1 VGRIARCG
9 IIAPMS
15 DARSVLERCDLLAR
29 CSEEPDRLTRRFAT
43 PALEEAR
50 ALVEGWIR
58 DAGLHTR
65 RDPLGN
71 LFGRRPG
78 SRLSGGRP
86 GGGEG
91 GPGGG
96 ERALMLGSHIDT
108 VRDAGRYDGA
118 LGVLVALASAERL
131 RETELPFALEIVA
144 FADEEG
150 VRYGTGYLGS
160 SVPAGRFDEAWLG
173 RVDADYTTLADAIRG
188 WGGRPE
194 DIAGGRLN
202 PEELLGYVEVH
213 IEQGPVLDDRDLPVG
228 VVTGIAG
235 QTRARVTFTGR
246 AGHAGTTPMEGRH
259 DALAAAAE
267 WIATVEVFARGHEH
281 SGPAADE
288 HGRGEEHSGAEAEE
302 QRRREER
309 SGPAAEEHGSGGGL
323 VATVGELA
331 VEPGAPNVI
340 PGRVT
345 ASLDVRHPEDAA
357 RERAVAALRERAVRI
372 AAARGM
378 QMAWDEL
385 QSTAAVPCS
394 AELTEVLAAAV
405 TDAGHEAPRLAS
417 GAGHDA
423 AMMAAI
429 APVAMLFVRCA
440 GGVSHHPAESVR
452 PGDVDV
458 AIDVTTRFVER
469 LAADQRAA

>member
-1 VGRIARCG
+1 
-9 IIAPMS
+9 M
-15 DARSVLERCDLLAR
+15 ERCDLLAR
-29 CSEEPDRLTRRFAT
+29 CSEEAGRLTRRFAT

-50 ALVEGWIR
+50 ALVEGWMR
-58 DAGLHTR
+58 EAGLRTR

-71 LFGRRPG
+71 LFGRRPAG
-78 SRLSGGRP
+78 ILSGHRP
-86 GGGEG
+86 GGSLSGS
-91 GPGGG
+91 PPDGG

-108 VRDAGRYDGA
+108 VRDAGRYDGS
-118 LGVLVALASAERL
+118 LGVLVALACAERL
-131 RETELPFALEIVA
+131 RGADLPFALEVAA

-160 SVPAGRFDEAWLG
+160 SVPAGRFDEGWLE
-173 RVDADYTTLADAIRG
+173 RVDADGTTLADALLG

-202 PEELLGYVEVH
+202 PEELLGYAEVH

-267 WIATVEVFARGHEH
+267 WIATVEAFARGYEH
-281 SGPAADE
+281 SGPAAE
-288 HGRGEEHSGAEAEE
+288 VH
-302 QRRREER
+302 RRSEER
-309 SGPAAEEHGSGGGL
+309 SGPAAQEQRRGKEHSGPASDERGRCGGL
-323 VATVGELA
+323 VATVGEIA
-331 VEPGAPNVI
+331 AEPGAPNVI

-345 ASLDVRHPEDAA
+345 ASLDVRHPDDAA
-357 RERAVAALRERAVRI
+357 RELAVAALREHALRI

-378 QMAWDEL
+378 QAAWDEL

-394 AELTEVLAAAV
+394 PELTEELAAAV
-405 TDAGHEAPRLAS
+405 AEAGHEAPRLAS

-440 GGVSHHPAESVR
+440 GGVSHHPDETVR
-452 PGDVDV
+452 AGDVDV

-469 LAADQRAA
+469 LAAAQNPSR

>member
-1 VGRIARCG
+1 
-9 IIAPMS
+9 MS
-15 DARSVLERCDLLAR
+15 DARTVLERCEVLAR
-29 CSEEPDRLTRRFAT
+29 CSEEPGRLTRRFAT

-50 ALVEGWIR
+50 ALVDGWMR
-58 DAGLHTR
+58 EAALSTH

-78 SRLSGGRP
+78 SHVSGRRP
-86 GGGEG
+86 GGA
-91 GPGGG
+91 

-118 LGVLVALASAERL
+118 LGVLVGLACAERL
-131 RETELPFALEIVA
+131 RETELPFALEVA
-144 FADEEG
+144 AFVDEEG

-160 SVPAGRFDEAWLG
+160 SVPAGRFDEGWLE
-173 RVDADYTTLADAIRG
+173 RVDADGTTLADAIRA

-194 DIAGGRLN
+194 AVAGARRE

-213 IEQGPVLDDRDLPVG
+213 IEQGPVLEARDLPVG

-246 AGHAGTTPMEGRH
+246 AGHAGTTPMEGRR

-267 WIATVEVFARGHEH
+267 WIAAVEAFARGHEH
-281 SGPAADE
+281 SGPAAE
-288 HGRGEEHSGAEAEE
+288 GQRRGEEHSGP
-302 QRRREER
+302 
-309 SGPAAEEHGSGGGL
+309 PADGHGRDDGL
-323 VATVGELA
+323 VATVGEIA

-357 RERAVAALRERAVRI
+357 RERAVAALREHAAGI
-372 AAARGM
+372 AAARGVHT
-378 QMAWDEL
+378 AWDEL

-394 AELTEVLAAAV
+394 PELTEELAAAV
-405 TDAGHEAPRLAS
+405 TETGLEAPRLAS

-423 AMMAAI
+423 AMMATI
-429 APVAMLFVRCA
+429 AAVAMLFVRCA
-440 GGVSHHPAESVR
+440 GGVSHHPDESVR
-452 PGDVDV
+452 PGDVEV

-469 LAADQRAA
+469 LAAAQNPSR

>member
-1 VGRIARCG
+1 MSGART
-9 IIAPMS
+9 
-15 DARSVLERCDLLAR
+15 VLERCDLLAR
-29 CSEEPDRLTRRFAT
+29 CSEGPGCLTRRFAT

-50 ALVEGWIR
+50 DLVDGWMR
-58 DAGLHTR
+58 EAGLHTR

-78 SRLSGGRP
+78 DHLSGGRP
-86 GGGEG
+86 GG
-91 GPGGG
+91 
-96 ERALMLGSHIDT
+96 ERTLMLGSHIDT
-108 VRDAGRYDGA
+108 VRDAGRYDGP
-118 LGVLVALASAERL
+118 LGVLVALACAERL
-131 RETELPFALEIVA
+131 RETELPFALEIAA

-160 SVPAGRFDEAWLG
+160 SVPAGRFDEAWLE
-173 RVDADYTTLADAIRG
+173 RVDADGTTLADAIRA
-188 WGGRPE
+188 WGARPE
-194 DIAGGRLN
+194 TIADGRRT
-202 PEELLGYVEVH
+202 PEEVLGYAEVH

-246 AGHAGTTPMEGRH
+246 AGHAGTTPMEGRR

-267 WIATVEVFARGHEH
+267 WIAAVEAVAR
-281 SGPAADE
+281 DDD
-288 HGRGEEHSGAEAEE
+288 
-302 QRRREER
+302 
-309 SGPAAEEHGSGGGL
+309 GL
-323 VATVGELA
+323 VATVGELTA
-331 VEPGAPNVI
+331 EPGAPNVI

-345 ASLDVRHPEDAA
+345 ASLDVRHPEDGP

-372 AAARGM
+372 AAARGLET
-378 QMAWDEL
+378 AWDEL

-394 AELTEVLAAAV
+394 PELTEALAAAV

-423 AMMAAI
+423 AMMATI

-440 GGVSHHPAESVR
+440 GGVSHHPDESVR

-469 LAADQRAA
+469 LAAAQNPSRKTSL

>member
-1 VGRIARCG
+1 
-9 IIAPMS
+9 MS
-15 DARSVLERCDLLAR
+15 DAHTVLERCDLLAR
-29 CSEEPDRLTRRFAT
+29 CSEEPGRLTRRFAT

-50 ALVEGWIR
+50 ALVDGWMR
-58 DAGLHTR
+58 EAGLSTH

-71 LFGRRPG
+71 LYGRRPG
-78 SRLSGGRP
+78 GPLSGRP
-86 GGGEG
+86 
-91 GPGGG
+91 PDDG

-108 VRDAGRYDGA
+108 VRDAGRYDGP
-118 LGVLVALASAERL
+118 LGVLVALACAERL
-131 RETELPFALEIVA
+131 RDADLPFALEVAA

-160 SVPAGRFDEAWLG
+160 SVPAGRLDEAWLE
-173 RVDADYTTLADAIRG
+173 RVDADGTTLADAIRG
-188 WGGRPE
+188 WGGQPE
-194 DIAGGRLN
+194 AIAGSRRR

-246 AGHAGTTPMEGRH
+246 AGHAGTTPMEGRR

-267 WIATVEVFARGHEH
+267 WIAAVE
-281 SGPAADE
+281 AAA
-288 HGRGEEHSGAEAEE
+288 HG
-302 QRRREER
+302 
-309 SGPAAEEHGSGGGL
+309 GGGL
-323 VATVGELA
+323 VATVGQIA
-331 VEPGAPNVI
+331 AEPGAPNVI

-345 ASLDVRHPEDAA
+345 ASLDVRHTDDAA
-357 RERAVAALRERAVRI
+357 RERAVAALRERAARI
-372 AAARGM
+372 AAARGI
-378 QMAWDEL
+378 QTAWDEL

-394 AELTEVLAAAV
+394 PEFTEELAAAV

-423 AMMAAI
+423 AMMATI

-440 GGVSHHPAESVR
+440 GGVSHHPDESVR
-452 PGDVDV
+452 LGDVEV

-469 LAADQRAA
+469 LAAAQNPSR

>member
-1 VGRIARCG
+1 
-9 IIAPMS
+9 MS
-15 DARSVLERCDLLAR
+15 DARTVLERCDLLAR
-29 CSEEPDRLTRRFAT
+29 CSEEPGRLTRRFAT

-50 ALVEGWIR
+50 ALVDGWMR
-58 DAGLHTR
+58 EADLHTR

-78 SRLSGGRP
+78 SRLSGRRP
-86 GGGEG
+86 GGA
-91 GPGGG
+91 

-108 VRDAGRYDGA
+108 VRDAGRYDGP
-118 LGVLVALASAERL
+118 LGVLVALACAERL
-131 RETELPFALEIVA
+131 RETELPFALEIAA

-160 SVPAGRFDEAWLG
+160 SVPAGRFDEGWLE
-173 RVDADYTTLADAIRG
+173 RVDADETSLADAIRA

-194 DIAGGRLN
+194 TIAGARRR
-202 PEELLGYVEVH
+202 PEELLGYAEVH

-246 AGHAGTTPMEGRH
+246 AGHAGTTPMEGRR

-267 WIATVEVFARGHEH
+267 WIAAVERVARGHEP
-281 SGPAADE
+281 SGPAAKGHRRGGE
-288 HGRGEEHSGAEAEE
+288 RSGPEGEEQRRGEERSGPEGEEQRRGEEHSG
-302 QRRREER
+302 
-309 SGPAAEEHGSGGGL
+309 PASDEHGRGGGL
-323 VATVGELA
+323 VATVGEIA
-331 VEPGAPNVI
+331 AEPGAPNVI
-340 PGRVT
+340 PGRVI

-357 RERAVAALRERAVRI
+357 RERAVAALREHADRI

-378 QMAWDEL
+378 QIAWDEL

-394 AELTEVLAAAV
+394 PALTEELAAAL

-440 GGVSHHPAESVR
+440 GGVSHHPDESVR
-452 PGDVDV
+452 AEDVQV

-469 LAADQRAA
+469 LAAAQNPSR